1 MINSSDFNR
10 IDLEKIELEKIK
22 LKEGNY
28 GERSGEKYIE
38 NGFIILDKPVG
49 PTSHDVVNTVKL
61 ILGLAKA
68 GHSGTLDPNVSGVL
82 PIGLQNGTKILNW
95 LSKSRKRYICNMSF
109 NDNVD
114 EKKIKDV
121 LNEFTGQIY
130 QFPPLESN
138 VVRRLRKRT
147 IYNIELLDVR
157 GNDFLLDVE
166 CEAGTYIRTLC
177 VDIGRVIGV
186 KGYMKELRRISSAKF
201 LEKDTITLH
210 QLFDAFHDYK
220 ENGDM
225 SGLKKIIRPI
235 EDILDLPKML
245 IDSIG
250 IKKFRNGGKIKNDQI
265 LGYENFHK
273 DDFIQLFS
281 VAEELIGIGIAIID
295 SDSLRE
301 KNSVEVIQPKKVI

>member
-1 MINSSDFNR
+1 MINSSDFNI
-10 IDLEKIELEKIK
+10 IDIEKIELEKIK
-22 LKEGNY
+22 LKEGHS

-38 NGFIILDKPVG
+38 NGFIILDKQVG

-121 LNEFTGQIY
+121 LNEFTGEIY

-250 IKKFRNGGKIKNDQI
+250 IKKFRNGGKIKHDQI

-295 SDSLRE
+295 SVSLRE